1 MDFYTFMSNLI
12 SIKKYSACKEQY
24 GLSSLIRFY
33 DRTQANYLFDYLFSF
48 VVSVLILILFD

>member
-24 GLSSLIRFY
+24 GLSLLIRFY
-33 DRTQANYLFDYLFSF
+33 NRTQLPILNIYFSLFLH
-48 VVSVLILILFD
+48 